1 VYYPGP
7 VLFVNVISMDAA
19 RLPRILGAIIYDLI
33 IVFAIIFVA
42 AQWFPLVPEYLQTAP
57 AMILFKQLYMLGISY
72 LYFAYSWRRGGQ
84 TIGMKSWRVKLLQD
98 EYRKMDGQKKPV
110 SWRQCTIRY
119 LVAIISWLVFG
130 LGFIWIIFSP
140 QHKSWHDMASGT
152 RLVVI
157 PKA

>member
-1 VYYPGP
+1 M
-7 VLFVNVISMDAA
+7 NVISMDAA
-19 RLPRILGAIIYDLI
+19 RLPRILGAIFYDLI

-42 AQWFPLVPEYLQTAP
+42 AQWFPLVPVSLQNTSS
-57 AMILFKQLYMLGISY
+57 MILVKQLYMLGISF
-72 LYFAYSWRRGGQ
+72 LYFAYSWKRGGQ

-98 EYRKMDGQKKPV
+98 KLPQKEKQKKPV
-110 SWRQCTIRY
+110 SWRQCMVRY
-119 LVAIISWLVFG
+119 LVAIISWLAFG

-140 QHKSWHDMASGT
+140 QHKSWHDMASDT